1 MTTKRVVKVPV
12 VVFER
17 AKAAAT
23 GSVKKAPAPP
33 PRPTVPGRRKPGLA
47 REKVLAALKKLHPM
61 D

>member
-23 GSVKKAPAPP
+23 GGVKKAPAPP
-33 PRPTVPGRRKPGLA
+33 PRPTAPGRKKPVLA
-47 REKVLAALKKLHPM
+47 RDKVLAALKKLHPM

>member
-17 AKAAAT
+17 ARAAAT
-23 GSVKKAPAPP
+23 GSAKKAPLPP
-33 PRPTVPGRRKPGLA
+33 PRPTMPGRKKPVLA
-47 REKVLAALKKLHPM
+47 REKVVAALKKLHPM